1 MWSFDGSIWTI
12 WKNYMKYL
20 YVHGW
25 SPSDLLYMYYSE
37 EIVDGEGVECTCTY
51 AESPGEFYVRPVHL
65 KRQLD
70 E

>member
-1 MWSFDGSIWTI
+1 
-12 WKNYMKYL
+12 
-20 YVHGW
+20 
-25 SPSDLLYMYYSE
+25 MYYSE